1 MQSIEQI
8 SSQKCPLCTKPL
20 ASEEYDQ
27 AISKLENQLQE
38 NFDKKNA
45 SQQKSY
51 ELELEKIK
59 EKHEAELSEYDESHT
74 EQLAKMQ
81 SKAEEAYEIQLQ
93 EIEKRQL
100 KVNQENDELFKNQEK
115 KYDDLK
121 AKIVKSH
128 EQDLAEKSKEIVKLE
143 QAQKSFKK
151 KATEQ
156 ASEYFEAKKK
166 KLQSEL
172 SERDV
177 QINRFSEKV
186 ESLEKQL
193 KQSQSELKGEVGE
206 LDLLASLTEAFP
218 NDHFRRQKRGTSS
231 GDVVHQIREN
241 GKSLDTPIVYDNKA
255 AKTVTKN
262 DLEKAKK
269 YQKIHG
275 TNYVIIVSARLPKTK
290 VPNGLYGTQDGIILV
305 HPSIIVETTK
315 QLRNSII
322 EISKLQ
328 LSTKDQES
336 KQTQLYE
343 YMIGS
348 EFSRIMDNISTAHET
363 LYKIQSKE
371 EKEHQTLWKA
381 RRHEIDKLVRLSND
395 FSSGVE
401 SITQTSLD
409 EIKVEVKK

>member
-1 MQSIEQI
+1 MKSIKEL

-20 ASEEYDQ
+20 ASEEYAQ

-45 SQQKSY
+45 LQQKSFQK
-51 ELELEKIK
+51 EIEKLK

-74 EQLAKMQ
+74 AQLAKMQ
-81 SKAEEAYEIQLQ
+81 SKAEEVYEIQLQ
-93 EIEKRQL
+93 EMKKRQL
-100 KVNQENDELFKNQEK
+100 KIDQEKDDLFKKQEK
-115 KYDDLK
+115 DYADLK
-121 AKIVKSH
+121 AKLTKDH
-128 EQDLAEKSKEIVKLE
+128 QKDLVEKSKEIAKLE

-151 KATEQ
+151 KAIEE
-156 ASEYFEAKKK
+156 ASEYFEEKKK
-166 KLQSEL
+166 KLKSEL
-172 SERDV
+172 SEKDL
-177 QINRFSEKV
+177 QISRFSEKV

-231 GDVVHQIREN
+231 GDVMHQIREN
-241 GKSLDTPIVYDNKA
+241 GKSFDIPIVYDNKA
-255 AKTVTKN
+255 AKNVTKS
-262 DLEKAKK
+262 DIEKAKK

-275 TNYVIIVSARLPKTK
+275 TNYVIIVSSRLPKTK
-290 VPNGLYGTQDGIILV
+290 VPNGLYGTQDGILLV
-305 HPSIIVETTK
+305 HPSIVVEITK

-328 LSTKDQES
+328 LSSKDQKS

-348 EFSRIMDNISTAHET
+348 EFSRIMDNISTAHEI

-371 EKEHQTLWKA
+371 EKDHQTLWKA
-381 RRHEIDKLVRLSND
+381 RRNEIDKLVRLSND
-395 FSSGVE
+395 FSSGIE

-409 EIKVEVKK
+409 EIQVEVKK